1 MARSNARPARQ
12 LHMNSRTLKL
22 DSGVIVF
29 DADLFA
35 GAGEQPTADWFRPR
49 EWEDRELVT
58 SKQRGRGTALVIDT
72 PVGRAVLRQYL
83 RGGWA
88 ARFIRSRYLFTGY
101 HRSRPVREF
110 HILEQ
115 LAALGLP
122 SPHPVAALCERH
134 GIACTGALMTL
145 EIENTRPLE
154 QVLDRLQSEAW
165 RAVGACIRR
174 FHDHGLVHA
183 DLTVRNILFQEGGR
197 FFLVDF
203 DRARFSKQ
211 NSAAFRANLQRF
223 RRSLV
228 KTWLEKDEDM
238 DQRAW
243 THLLQGYE
251 HSTRGD

>member
-1 MARSNARPARQ
+1 MTRSNARPASQ
-12 LHMNSRTLKL
+12 PHMDSRTLKL

-35 GAGEQPTADWFRPR
+35 GEGEQPTANWFRPR
-49 EWEDRELVT
+49 AWEERELVA
-58 SKQRGRGTALVIDT
+58 SRQRGRGTALVIET

-88 ARFIRSRYLFTGY
+88 ARFIRARYLFIGY
-101 HRSRPVREF
+101 DRSRPVREF
-110 HILEQ
+110 RILEQ
-115 LAALGLP
+115 VADLGLP
-122 SPHPVAALCERH
+122 APRPVAALCERH
-134 GIACTGALMTL
+134 GFACTGALITL

-154 QVLDRLQSEAW
+154 QVLDCLEPDAW
-165 RAVGACIRR
+165 RAVGECIRR

-203 DRARFSKQ
+203 DRARFSKD
-211 NSAAFRANLQRF
+211 NSAVFKANLQRL

-238 DQRAW
+238 NQRAW
-243 THLLQGYE
+243 THLIQGYE